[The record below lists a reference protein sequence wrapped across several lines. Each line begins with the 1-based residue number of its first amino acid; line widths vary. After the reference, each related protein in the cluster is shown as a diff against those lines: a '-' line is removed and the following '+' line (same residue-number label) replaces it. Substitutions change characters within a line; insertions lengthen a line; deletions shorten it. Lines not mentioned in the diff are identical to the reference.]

1 MTDIKSKYE
10 IADDVLIR
18 LTIGETL
25 ALGYAKLR
33 EEKFQIESR
42 LRELQ
47 IEYEKKREEIYE
59 KDVIIEVLKSEIKD
73 FESKIS
79 HLKSK
84 LVGV

>member
-10 IADDVLIR
+10 IVDD

-25 ALGYAKLR
+25 ALGYAQLK

-47 IEYEKKREEIYE
+47 VEFEKKREEIYE

-73 FESKIS
+73 FESK
-79 HLKSK
+79 LKCICSEQK
-84 LVGV
+84 